1 MIFGKILPMKR
12 ATKNADSS
20 LNPAD
25 LPADMMVGEL
35 LNKIEVQTLSLTEQ
49 ANIIEQKSA
58 LIEQKSQVIEQ
69 QKQRIAVLEEYLR
82 LSRAQRFGPSSEKSP
97 DQQEMVFNSAEAL
110 ADDEQAQT
118 QAAAQQALE
127 ELQTLTNTTP
137 AKKRGRKGLSPNLPR
152 VQVRLELSD
161 EEKAGAVDTFFT
173 VIKEELDIQRPKAQ
187 VIEYLQEKAVFIEP
201 LEANSASD
209 VDASPVQKRL
219 VAAEQPKHPL
229 NKCIASIG
237 LLCHIVMAKY
247 CDGLSLYGLEKMIN
261 RYGASLTRTAMANWI
276 IRLSS
281 ELQPLINLAR
291 EHQLAYDYLQIDET
305 RVQVL
310 KEKEKTA
317 QSDKWMWVSKGGPP
331 DKPVVLFDYDP
342 SRGAEVPMRLLD
354 GFKGYLQCDGY
365 ASYNAP
371 CENDNIVRI
380 GCFDH
385 ARRKFNDAIKAQ
397 PKGKKVNVSVAD
409 VGLSKINALYRLER
423 NIKELPS
430 YEKYQKRQIIAVPL
444 LNDLKTWLESKISTV
459 PKGQLTYKALKYTLN
474 QWQYLIAYCQDGRLN
489 ISNAGAEN
497 AIRPFAVGRRRW
509 LFCDTASGAKAS
521 AIHYSLVETAKANG
535 LSPEDYYAYIL
546 PKIPYAE
553 TVEDW
558 EALLPWNVKAS
569 LKNSDKN

>member
-1 MIFGKILPMKR
+1 MIFGKIHSMRR
-12 ATKNADSS
+12 ATKNADSP
-20 LNPAD
+20 LNSAD

-58 LIEQKSQVIEQ
+58 VIEQKSQVIEQ
-69 QKQRIAVLEEYLR
+69 QKQRIAVLEEYLQ

-127 ELQTLTNTTP
+127 KLQTLTNTTP

-173 VIKEELDIQRPKAQ
+173 VIKEEFDIQRPKAQ
-187 VIEYLQEKAVFIEP
+187 VQEKAVFIEP

-237 LLCHIVMAKY
+237 LLCHIVIAKY

-276 IRLSS
+276 IRLSN

-291 EHQLAYDYLQIDET
+291 EHQLAYDYLKIDET

-397 PKGKKVNVSVAD
+397 PKGKKVKVSVAD

-423 NIKELPS
+423 NIKELAS

-489 ISNAGAEN
+489 IGNAGVEN
-497 AIRPFAVGRRRW
+497 AIRPFAVGRRQW

-553 TVEDW
+553 MVEDW
-558 EALLPWNVKAS
+558 EALLPRNVKAS
-569 LKNSDKN
+569 LTQVRSYF